1 MLKLDL
7 VQTVAFAGLVLFAGY
22 GVRRLVRPLAR
33 NNVPA
38 PVVGGLLAAVLITLA
53 RRGGA
58 GVVQFDTALQAPLM
72 IAFFTTIGFGAS
84 VPLLRRGGP
93 QVILVLGVATVI
105 AAAQNA
111 LGMLLAAPLGVHPLI
126 GVLAGSV
133 TLAGGPATG
142 LAFAPDFEAVGVPAA
157 ATVAVASA
165 MVGIITAGLV
175 GGPIATWL
183 IERNRLARPRPE
195 PVRGEPPIAA
205 PVDSARDGLPAPA
218 PQRVH
223 EDASDTVPA
232 SAQLGFDPLV
242 VAPTPSPPAEE
253 QARDGVS
260 AGETGWDA
268 YVLLKSV
275 VAILAAMW
283 VGSWL
288 SQGMAAAGIK
298 LPAYIGAMLV
308 AAILRNVDEP
318 TGWIGL
324 SQRSIQAVGAVALA
338 LFITMALMTLKL
350 WELAGVAVP
359 LLVILAAQ
367 VAMMV
372 GVCLAV
378 FRIMGRDYEAAVMTG
393 GFCGFML
400 GTTANAVANMEAL
413 VERYG
418 PAPRAFLVV
427 PMVGAF
433 FIDFTNA
440 LIITTLV
447 NFWR

>member
-22 GVRRLVRPLAR
+22 GIRRVVRPLAR

-38 PVVGGLLAAVLITLA
+38 PVIGGLLAAVAILLT
-53 RRGGA
+53 RRAGV
-58 GVVQFDTALQAPLM
+58 GVVQFDTTLQAPLM
-72 IAFFTTIGFGAS
+72 IAFFTTIGLGAS

-93 QVILVLGVATVI
+93 QVVLFLGVATVI
-105 AAAQNA
+105 AALQNA
-111 LGMLLAAPLGVHPLI
+111 LGMLLAGPLGVHPLI

-142 LAFAPDFEAVGVPAA
+142 LAFAPDFAAVGVPAA

-175 GGPIATWL
+175 GGPVATWL
-183 IERNRLARPRPE
+183 IERNRLARPHAGP
-195 PVRGEPPIAA
+195 PSAASPAEPPRDVPPVAEARTEGAA
-205 PVDSARDGLPAPA
+205 RPARAP
-218 PQRVH
+218 
-223 EDASDTVPA
+223 EEKDAE
-232 SAQLGFDPLV
+232 G
-242 VAPTPSPPAEE
+242 
-253 QARDGVS
+253 
-260 AGETGWDA
+260 
-268 YVLLKSV
+268 YVLLKTV
-275 VAILAAMW
+275 VVILAAMW

-288 SQGMAAAGIK
+288 SQGMAAVGIK

-308 AAILRNVDEP
+308 AAVIRNVDEP
-318 TGWIGL
+318 TGWLGL
-324 SQRSIQAVGAVALA
+324 SQRSVDAVGGVALA
-338 LFITMALMTLKL
+338 LFISMALMTLKL

-367 VAMMV
+367 VVMMV
-372 GVCLAV
+372 LVCLAV
-378 FRIMGRDYEAAVMTG
+378 FRVMGRDYEAAVMTG

>member
-1 MLKLDL
+1 VLKLDL
-7 VQTVAFAGLVLFAGY
+7 VQTVAFAGVVLFAGY
-22 GVRRLVRPLAR
+22 GIRRVVRPLAR

-38 PVVGGLLAAVLITLA
+38 PVIGGLLAAVVILLA
-53 RRGGA
+53 GRGG
-58 GVVQFDTALQAPLM
+58 GGLVQFDTTLQSPLM
-72 IAFFTTIGFGAS
+72 IAFFTTIGLGAS
-84 VPLLRRGGP
+84 VSLLRRGGP
-93 QVILVLGVATVI
+93 QVLLILGLATVF
-105 AAAQNA
+105 AAVQNG

-142 LAFAPDFEAVGVPAA
+142 LAFAPDFAAVGVPAA
-157 ATVAVASA
+157 ATVAIASA
-165 MVGIITAGLV
+165 MVGIIVAGLV

-183 IERNRLARPRPE
+183 IERHRLAPAAAL
-195 PVRGEPPIAA
+195 AA
-205 PVDSARDGLPAPA
+205 PAETIPEAP
-218 PQRVH
+218 V
-223 EDASDTVPA
+223 VA
-232 SAQLGFDPLV
+232 SAAAASATVDDAEGP
-242 VAPTPSPPAEE
+242 VAPPEAKDAE
-253 QARDGVS
+253 
-260 AGETGWDA
+260 A
-268 YVLLKSV
+268 YVLLKTV
-275 VAILAAMW
+275 VVILAAMW

-288 SQGMAAAGIK
+288 SLGMASVGIK

-308 AAILRNVDEP
+308 AAVIRNVDEP

-324 SQRSIQAVGAVALA
+324 SSRSIGDVGGVALA

-350 WELAGVAVP
+350 WELVGLAVP

-372 GVCLAV
+372 GICLLV
-378 FRIMGRDYEAAVMTG
+378 FRVMGRDYEAAVMTG